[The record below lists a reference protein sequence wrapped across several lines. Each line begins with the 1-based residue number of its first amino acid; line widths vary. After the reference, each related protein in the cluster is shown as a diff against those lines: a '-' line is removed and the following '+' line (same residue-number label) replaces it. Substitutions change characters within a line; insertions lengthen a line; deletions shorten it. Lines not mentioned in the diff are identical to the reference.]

1 MHDIFQ
7 KLLLILQNEKII
19 SPVVTEVVL
28 MEVVLEGNGTDLVVR
43 IISVVED
50 SSLTIENVSFVVG
63 NGVALLVGGDE
74 EGICED
80 VPGNIMVFV
89 VCDGLTIFVAFA
101 VYDGITAFV
110 AFAVYDG
117 ITAFVALIVADIND
131 EETTEDAA

>member
-1 MHDIFQ
+1 
-7 KLLLILQNEKII
+7 
-19 SPVVTEVVL
+19 
-28 MEVVLEGNGTDLVVR
+28 MEVVLEGNGTDLVGR

-117 ITAFVALIVADIND
+117 ITAFVAFAVYDGITAFVALIVADIND

>member
-1 MHDIFQ
+1 
-7 KLLLILQNEKII
+7 
-19 SPVVTEVVL
+19 

-80 VPGNIMVFV
+80 VTGNIMVFV

-117 ITAFVALIVADIND
+117 ITAFVAFIVADIKD